1 MTFRLGLMNE
11 VMGPNSEF
19 MKNRNHT
26 LLVATDFINS
36 RDYTVQSV
44 IGLEYGW
51 KEMAYLRL
59 GNRMSHDTATWSLG
73 GGFNIDT
80 DSFNVGLNY
89 AYVNYSILD
98 FTHQFGIDFEF

>member
-19 MKNRNHT
+19 MKNRDHT

-44 IGLEYGW
+44 IGLEYVAG
-51 KEMAYLRL
+51 KKLL
-59 GNRMSHDTATWSLG
+59 
-73 GGFNIDT
+73 I
-80 DSFNVGLNY
+80 
-89 AYVNYSILD
+89 
-98 FTHQFGIDFEF
+98 